1 MKKVLF
7 ISSKYPYPIDNG
19 NKIML
24 SGFFEYFSNQL
35 NSSHFYWIAPRNTIE
50 QSAVT
55 PSDSVSLI
63 PIEHPNKI
71 YSLFYALFFS
81 LFSGKKSLQEAF
93 LFSMRL
99 KKDIHCKINSI
110 NPDVIVFDTIRM
122 AQFGVPESFKGKV
135 IVYYEDLFSLRYS
148 RMLKVLDEDPNVKI
162 NALGNFSKNI
172 PFGLGKLIE
181 FNFIQKWLLNREM
194 KLVEKSEL
202 FIANEIKNGI
212 LLNSDEKNYL
222 LKKNGSIKVS
232 IVKPLLQQTK
242 QQPKFNRA
250 AVKNNNFIFIGS
262 LNLPHNEAGLLAFF
276 KNIMPLM
283 VEAWPDFKLDIVG
296 KYAGQQLLN
305 EVERWPN
312 HVRMHG
318 FVSDLSSMLEEC
330 CGMIVPLTFGSG
342 VKLKTLE
349 ALSYGVP
356 IVSTSIGVEGIDISN
371 GKNCFVS
378 DDWSEFMTAMLS
390 LQNSEINTAIS
401 IGAYDF
407 FYKNYNIDVVFK
419 EYENIFFG

>member
-7 ISSKYPYPIDNG
+7 ISSKYPYPVDNG

-24 SGFFEYFSNQL
+24 SGFFEFFSNQL
-35 NSSHFYWIAPRNTIE
+35 DGSHFYYVAPKKTIN
-50 QSAVT
+50 QSV
-55 PSDSVSLI
+55 DVLCENVSLI
-63 PIEHPNKI
+63 PIEYPNKI
-71 YSLFYALFFS
+71 FSLFYALFFS
-81 LFSGKKSLQEAF
+81 LVLGKKSLQEAF
-93 LFSMRL
+93 MFSPTL
-99 KKDIHCKINSI
+99 KKNIHSKIGSL
-110 NPDVIVFDTIRM
+110 NPDVVIFDTIRM

-148 RMLKVLDEDPNVKI
+148 RMLKVLDENPNVKI

-194 KLVEKSEL
+194 RLVEKREL
-202 FIANEIKNGI
+202 FVANKIKNGI
-212 LLNSDEKNYL
+212 LLNSDEKNHL
-222 LKKNGSIKVS
+222 LKKNNLIKISIA
-232 IVKPLLQQTK
+232 KPLLKQTK
-242 QQPKFNRA
+242 IQPKFNRTTI
-250 AVKNNNFIFIGS
+250 KNNNFVFIGS

-283 VEAWPDFKLDIVG
+283 AKKWPDFKLDIVG
-296 KYAGQQLLN
+296 KYAGHQLIN

-312 HVRMHG
+312 HIRMHG

-356 IVSTSIGVEGIDISN
+356 IVSTSVGVEGIDISN

-378 DDWSEFMTAMLS
+378 DDWAEFMTAMLS
-390 LQNSEINTAIS
+390 LKNSEVNTTMS
-401 IGAYDF
+401 IEAYDF

-419 EYENIFFG
+419 EYKDIFFG